1 MVSNRHLKI
10 YTIIFDRENPQLVA
24 PLVYAQDLSMNGT
37 LWNGFPMG
45 KGGGSFLLSG
55 GDVLDVAPGCALRF
69 AGVDD
74 GSECY
79 SRVSVY
85 M

>member
-1 MVSNRHLKI
+1 
-10 YTIIFDRENPQLVA
+10 
-24 PLVYAQDLSMNGT
+24 MNGT